1 MSFPSLFADDVR
13 VNYLFTTKSSWD
25 NILHLISTFQKVMK
39 NILILLEQLL
49 GTERCLCCWKFLN
62 FAEKL
67 FSLFPSQTF
76 VILLL
81 INLFNNFLLFIHFFE
96 AVDFSKLIIC
106 FFEWLNKFIFK
117 LSNLH
122 DGLLLKIY
130 FWVEESCKSFHINS
144 CTIVMLGIAQE
155 TFLCIT
161 KERNFIASRV
171 DAHPWN
177 WLSIF
182 TSQTWGVLDQNFTYY
197 RFSEGI
203 AKVGF
208 FLFHLIKMLAAFILD
223 KNKMKK
229 YSTFKIRLTK
239 ITCSEITFHQ
249 ALLEIN
255 HI

>member
-1 MSFPSLFADDVR
+1 M
-13 VNYLFTTKSSWD
+13 
-25 NILHLISTFQKVMK
+25 
-39 NILILLEQLL
+39 
-49 GTERCLCCWKFLN
+49 GTERCLCCWKFFN

-67 FSLFPSQTF
+67 FSFFPSQTF

-81 INLFNNFLLFIHFFE
+81 INLLNDLLLSIHFFE
-96 AVDFSKLIIC
+96 AIDFSKLIIC
-106 FFEWLNKFIFK
+106 FFKWLHKFIFK

-130 FWVEESCKSFHINS
+130 FGVEESCKSFQINC
-144 CTIVMLGIAQE
+144 CTILVLGIAQL
-155 TFLCIT
+155 TFCCIT
-161 KERNFIASRV
+161 KERNFIASGV

-208 FLFHLIKMLAAFILD
+208 FLFHLIKNLATFILG
-223 KNKMKK
+223 KNKWKN
-229 YSTFKIRLTK
+229 TPHLQFV
-239 ITCSEITFHQ
+239 
-249 ALLEIN
+249 
-255 HI
+255 